1 MSTTEPLPPPRVIL
15 ELDATN
21 PGRFPNDV
29 EVFRD
34 ALFVYAAVVEN
45 IGHPGTDAVA
55 IIGAQHVAKRAR
67 EVAELVTQAYADV
80 LDARRPK
87 TKGRKRG

>member
-1 MSTTEPLPPPRVIL
+1 MASGDVTPRPPARVIL

-21 PGRFPNDV
+21 PGPWPNDV

-34 ALFVYAAVVEN
+34 ALFVYAAVMEN
-45 IGHPGTDAVA
+45 IGHPGTDMVG
-55 IIGAQHVAKRAR
+55 INGARRTAERAR
-67 EVAELVTQAYADV
+67 EVAEMVTKAYNDV

-87 TKGRKRG
+87 KGR